1 VTPRAFRILLAPFH
15 LLLDGVFINRLVGGS
30 SSSSSTPLS
39 RTGTSPHIPEC
50 LAFPHSYMFRC
61 QTNMP
66 SAEKKHGQL
75 RSSDT
80 SEATPDRLR
89 RGSLRRLGSMATF
102 QSLNPFNRRR
112 SNNTICSNTA
122 SEENVS
128 SPRSLAAQTP
138 QTDLYDDPTSP
149 LANMSRVDSATAD
162 FPPPSQPPQSKCYSY
177 VPLNDGQTATS
188 SLPRS
193 RTFSNLPLPTRLRQ
207 PSQTLAPSKSY
218 IRFPSG
224 LATSGSH
231 GPSRYK
237 ICESIRTKQYK
248 LRHTEHSQ

>member
-1 VTPRAFRILLAPFH
+1 M
-15 LLLDGVFINRLVGGS
+15 NRLLGGS
-30 SSSSSTPLS
+30 SSSSFPLS
-39 RTGTSPHIPEC
+39 HAGTSPHIPEC

-162 FPPPSQPPQSKCYSY
+162 FPPPSQPPQSKRHSY

-237 ICESIRTKQYK
+237 ICESIRNKQYK
-248 LRHTEHSQ
+248 FRHTEHSR